1 MQTCTGCLL
10 DVRAELGVRQVRVAR
25 ARGVQ
30 VEEEGVLAVLG
41 ERLERGAQPAQ
52 DAALV
57 RRAVEVDAWVG
68 AGLGLEET

>member
-1 MQTCTGCLL
+1 MFGFARTGS
-10 DVRAELGVRQVRVAR
+10 
-25 ARGVQ
+25 ARG
-30 VEEEGVLAVLG
+30 EW
-41 ERLERGAQPAQ
+41 LERGAQPAQ